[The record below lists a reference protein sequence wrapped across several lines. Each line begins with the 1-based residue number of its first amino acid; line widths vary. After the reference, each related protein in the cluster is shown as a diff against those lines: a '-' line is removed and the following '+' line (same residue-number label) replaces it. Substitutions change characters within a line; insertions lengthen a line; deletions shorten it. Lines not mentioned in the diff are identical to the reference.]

1 MISFKKKN
9 QNIIYIFINK
19 YSSIII
25 KKIRMIAKRLRNNG
39 KLVGRKDVLKIICM
53 FTEFVWKEER

>member
-1 MISFKKKN
+1 
-9 QNIIYIFINK
+9 
-19 YSSIII
+19 
-25 KKIRMIAKRLRNNG
+25 MIAKRLRNNG